1 MFIEG
6 NKMTLIRVI
15 PKTDGTFLK
24 TYQSKKGNITH
35 VWKTP
40 YSTKVANCDTKEN
53 PRSLVEIM
61 KNKITVYI
69 KSQDGSTIIKEG
81 DSIKKFPYLVF
92 NTIVEMFFK

>member
-6 NKMTLIRVI
+6 NKMTLIRI
-15 PKTDGTFLK
+15 LPKADGTFLK

-81 DSIKKFPYLVF
+81 NKIQKFPNLVF
-92 NTIVEMFFK
+92 NAIVQMFFK